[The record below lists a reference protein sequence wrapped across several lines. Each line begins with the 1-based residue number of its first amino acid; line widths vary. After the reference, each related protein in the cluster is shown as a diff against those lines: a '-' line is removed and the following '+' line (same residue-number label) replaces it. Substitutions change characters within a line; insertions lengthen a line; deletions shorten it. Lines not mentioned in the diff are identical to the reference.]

1 MAGRDERH
9 IALRRPGVR
18 SSVRLWRAAGKAT
31 RTCCVMAIRR
41 SIALVLVASVI
52 VLTGAVV
59 ALVLT
64 KPDRYRPDVIA
75 YLQNKTGKQIEL
87 ARVEVSLF
95 PTLSIRLYNFGVKN
109 PKPFPPGYF
118 LAAPTIDAEIDLSA
132 LWHRRVVI
140 KSVVLNDPVIN
151 VISDPDGLWNFENAA
166 VLKGSGQSDRDPP
179 PFSLGLISTVEI
191 KGGRLS
197 GSSLIDPSDRPGPV
211 VFEARNISAQLKQVD
226 FDAFTG
232 PASSLVAEG
241 DFKATS
247 VRFGSI
253 PTTNVKSHL
262 RILAKQV
269 FFDKF
274 SVEAHGGRAS
284 GDFSFD
290 LAGSNTTFSTD
301 LQASGIDVAFLLA
314 QFPEGRGKMTGKM
327 QGNLKVE
334 GEIEHS
340 PNPLEGI
347 HGSARITV
355 RNGELPTLN
364 QNKDMMKMTR
374 FRDPGA
380 ASRAPSSFS
389 SLSADMNLANRRISS
404 QQINIAFYGIDVRC
418 SGSLGMA
425 GGGGL
430 DYRGVASVL
439 NSQGFFTNL
448 MARMSG
454 AKLEKGKLS
463 FPIRI
468 EGTLQNPKFS
478 VVD

>member
-1 MAGRDERH
+1 
-9 IALRRPGVR
+9 
-18 SSVRLWRAAGKAT
+18 
-31 RTCCVMAIRR
+31 MAIRR

-404 QQINIAFYGIDVRC
+404 HQINIAFYGIDVRC

>member
-1 MAGRDERH
+1 
-9 IALRRPGVR
+9 V
-18 SSVRLWRAAGKAT
+18 
-31 RTCCVMAIRR
+31 AIRR
-41 SIALVLVASVI
+41 SIALVLLVSVI
-52 VLTGAVV
+52 VLTGAVL
-59 ALVLT
+59 ALVFT
-64 KPDRYRPDVIA
+64 NPDRYRPEVIT
-75 YLQNKTGKQIEL
+75 YLQNKTGKQIQIG
-87 ARVEVSLF
+87 RIGVSLF
-95 PTLSIRLYNFGVKN
+95 PTLSIRMYDFGVKN

-118 LAAPTIDAEIDLSA
+118 FAAPTIDAEVDVSA
-132 LWHRRVVI
+132 LLHRRIVI
-140 KSVVLNDPVIN
+140 KSVVLDDPVIN

-166 VLKGSGQSDRDPP
+166 VLKGSGESDREPP
-179 PFSLGLISTVEI
+179 PFSLGVISTVEI
-191 KGGRLS
+191 RGGRLL

-226 FDAFTG
+226 FDVFTG

-241 DFKATS
+241 GFKADS

-253 PTTNVKSHL
+253 ITTNVESHL
-262 RILAKQV
+262 RILTKKV
-269 FFDKF
+269 LFNNF

-290 LAGSNTTFSTD
+290 LAGSNTTFSAD
-301 LQASGIDVAFLLA
+301 LQASGIDVAFLLT
-314 QFPEGRGKMTGKM
+314 QFPEGQGKMTGKM

-340 PNPLEGI
+340 LNPLEGI

-364 QNKDMMKMTR
+364 QDKNMMKMTR
-374 FRDPGA
+374 FRDPGS

-389 SLSADMNLANRRISS
+389 SFSADMNLANRRISS
-404 QQINIAFYGIDVRC
+404 RQINIAFYGIDVQC
-418 SGSLGMA
+418 SGSLGVR

-430 DYRGVASVL
+430 DYKGVASVL
-439 NSQGFFTNL
+439 NSQGFFTNM

-478 VVD
+478 MVD